1 MHPIK
6 SVLEGRHFFVV
17 GFRGVGT
24 MGAAGIIVEMD
35 SQEYNMYFRTIK
47 QRAQAPGQKYTREQ
61 ALFRSWILGGA
72 HYGRGWHY
80 C

>member
-1 MHPIK
+1 M
-6 SVLEGRHFFVV
+6 V
-17 GFRGVGT
+17 GGFLWVRTIGV
-24 MGAAGIIVEMD
+24 ANIIVEMD
-35 SQEYNMYFRTIK
+35 SQEYNMYFGTIR

-72 HYGRGWHY
+72 HYGSGWHY